1 MPRDVNA
8 SCGFVKKISHFL
20 IGGWLPIFVLV
31 ELIVADQI
39 DLLTDVGVFGI
50 IKRK

>member
-8 SCGFVKKISHFL
+8 FHGFVKKLSHFL